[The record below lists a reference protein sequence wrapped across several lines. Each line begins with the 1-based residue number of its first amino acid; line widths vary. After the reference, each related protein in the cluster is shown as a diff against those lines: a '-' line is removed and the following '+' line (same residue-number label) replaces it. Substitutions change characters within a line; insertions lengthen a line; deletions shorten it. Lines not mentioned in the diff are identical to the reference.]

1 MGCQVSA
8 ITDEDAE
15 KEMDWFDYY
24 SDHYLGYGSTFYYTG
39 LHAPTF
45 DYSDFYKKPNIS
57 AIQNIFRETG
67 TDTNISKVLYS
78 QNTGFLITSSPP

>member
-45 DYSDFYKKPNIS
+45 DYSDFTRNLIFQPFKHIQRNWDGHKYFKS
-57 AIQNIFRETG
+57 A
-67 TDTNISKVLYS
+67 L
-78 QNTGFLITSSPP
+78 